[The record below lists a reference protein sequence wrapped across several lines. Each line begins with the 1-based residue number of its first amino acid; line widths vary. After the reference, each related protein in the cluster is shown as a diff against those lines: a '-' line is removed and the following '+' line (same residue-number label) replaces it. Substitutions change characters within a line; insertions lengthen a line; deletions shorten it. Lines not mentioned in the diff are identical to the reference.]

1 MSSLRSKPAR
11 FPWQRL
17 ASRLSPLSPLLKT
30 DARSIQTGP
39 GQAERCGPG
48 GSGTRLSKLTMSLD
62 SFCWLVGWLFFSSSP
77 RQRRVQSLYAY
88 VLIDDLNAWSVETR
102 APWERD
108 GGRRGVVCGRGGVR
122 AFQNTVRN
130 KRIMC
135 PINATVDHTRTPPPC
150 SRGPGG
156 VGLRGVGE
164 GG

>member
-17 ASRLSPLSPLLKT
+17 ASRLSLSPLSALENRCSLHSDRTWPSRALWTRRLGNQTFKT
-30 DARSIQTGP
+30 HNEFGFF
-39 GQAERCGPG
+39 
-48 GSGTRLSKLTMSLD
+48 L
-62 SFCWLVGWLFFSSSP
+62 LVGWLFFSSSP

-135 PINATVDHTRTPPPC
+135 PINATVDHTWTPPPC